1 MKNNKNIKNVFL
13 DCGTHLCEGLI
24 DFYNKG
30 IINDTFEIHTFEA
43 NPACNIE
50 ERVKQIPLNIV
61 PYNKAVWIE
70 DGVVTFNQE
79 NHQKSKTGSPTD
91 GYSDIDGWGSSVDGI
106 GFNHAGYDLQLFLL
120 NAAFMGVPQY
130 RERVFFIGQK
140 KKEFK
145 HLKLE
150 FKEKPISFND
160 LRDTFNKGKPV
171 PKSLVGA
178 GPWMAKNKT
187 DEVVKWAM
195 KNQGKEKFFTIKGIL
210 FSGPA
215 KTLSASS
222 RHISYNS
229 DFFLSDLDCIHLQSF
244 PDDYNFMGKDAGY
257 FCGMSVP
264 PIMMAQIASE
274 IQKQLLS

>member
-70 DGVVTFNQE
+70 NGVVTFNQE

-106 GFNHAGYDLQLFLL
+106 GFNHAGYDTQVT
-120 NAAFMGVPQY
+120 VPSIN
-130 RERVFFIGQK
+130 FS
-140 KKEFK
+140 EFVNSFDDSYIICK
-145 HLKLE
+145 MDIEGSEYTVLRHMI
-150 FKEKPISFND
+150 KEKTISKINEIYIEFHE
-160 LRDTFNKGKPV
+160 RFIKEESSETEAE
-171 PKSLVGA
+171 LVKQIESFG
-178 GPWMAKNKT
+178 
-187 DEVVKWAM
+187 VKVHQW
-195 KNQGKEKFFTIKGIL
+195 F
-210 FSGPA
+210 
-215 KTLSASS
+215 
-222 RHISYNS
+222 
-229 DFFLSDLDCIHLQSF
+229 
-244 PDDYNFMGKDAGY
+244 
-257 FCGMSVP
+257 
-264 PIMMAQIASE
+264 
-274 IQKQLLS
+274 